1 MFNLTLSRIG
11 LLTVASLLIGCAQ
24 EPKPSV
30 RIDYSPEFLECV
42 ASDIEKDTYSTCTI
56 NALSDWET
64 VVVK

>member
-1 MFNLTLSRIG
+1 MFSKKLSASG
-11 LLTVASLLIGCAQ
+11 LLIVTLLLIGCAK

-42 ASDIEKDTYSTCTI
+42 ASDIEKDTFSPCTI

-64 VVVK
+64 VIVK

>member
-1 MFNLTLSRIG
+1 MFSKKLSRIG

-42 ASDIEKDTYSTCTI
+42 AFDIEKDTFSPCTI

>member
-1 MFNLTLSRIG
+1 MFSRKLSRIG
-11 LLTVASLLIGCAQ
+11 LFMLGICLIGCAQ

-42 ASDIEKDTYSTCTI
+42 AYDIEKDTFSPCTI

>member
-1 MFNLTLSRIG
+1 MFSKKLSISG
-11 LLTVASLLIGCAQ
+11 LLIATALLTGCAQ

-42 ASDIEKDTYSTCTI
+42 ASDIEQSKYSPCTI
-56 NALSDWET
+56 NALSDWEV

>member
-1 MFNLTLSRIG
+1 MLQKTLLASG
-11 LLTVASLLIGCAQ
+11 LLIVTVLLSACAN

-42 ASDIEKDTYSTCTI
+42 ANDIEASKYSPCTI
-56 NALSDWET
+56 NALSDWEV